1 MLLCA
6 AESDSRQAT
15 FSQLRGGIRP
25 SRLAPATKTVG
36 GSRLNRERMAAV
48 VEELNEVNK
57 QLAKVAA
64 DPLG

>member
-1 MLLCA
+1 L
-6 AESDSRQAT
+6 Q
-15 FSQLRGGIRP
+15 Q
-25 SRLAPATKTVG
+25 
-36 GSRLNRERMAAV
+36 LNRERMAAV